1 MSTYRKH
8 GQLTRDYRLG
18 LLTYPTLKRLTLH
31 LMSRDDESFVSH
43 RASPYRAKKRDD
55 CRHKRYEEIS
65 LLMVIHECHSVVG
78 LDLDNC
84 VSTLR

>member
-1 MSTYRKH
+1 
-8 GQLTRDYRLG
+8 
-18 LLTYPTLKRLTLH
+18 
-31 LMSRDDESFVSH
+31 MSRDDESFVSH

-78 LDLDNC
+78 LDLHNC
-84 VSTLR
+84 VVEDSPQIVSSPLSAGLMEVHMQWDIKECSL